1 MLVRCREIWEKG
13 GFFSRDSEAC
23 LVLFYAITGHYTF
36 FAPKGSPT
44 MGSVWQF
51 GAAGIQGR
59 FFCLSWC
66 NGNCASV
73 FTDLLYA

>member
-36 FAPKGSPT
+36 FRPE
-44 MGSVWQF
+44 
-51 GAAGIQGR
+51 R
-59 FFCLSWC
+59 
-66 NGNCASV
+66 
-73 FTDLLYA
+73 